1 MVNDILGSVKADLTA
16 YQTAISEAENM
27 QLRQTLQQIR
37 NGDESFQYELFK
49 IATTKGYYKPAAP
62 ATITEIQTVPTLHT
76 IFLRAPGIQNLQK
89 APLSPHRA
97 AFRENLKPIE
107 TSAQGETYEKT
118 ESTNDTARSAGKY
131 KFKATLTMKTLKI
144 GDLLARL
151 PIIQG
156 GMGVGISLSGLASAV
171 ANQGGVGV
179 ISSAGLGV
187 IYREHSKDYNTASIW
202 GLREEL
208 RKAREKTK
216 GIIGVNVMVAMSNF
230 ADMVRT
236 AIAEKA
242 DIIFSGA
249 GMPLNLPS
257 FLTKGSKTK
266 LAPIVSSARAAKL
279 ICEKWL
285 ANYKYVPDAIVVE
298 GPKAGGH
305 LGYKPEQITDEHF
318 SLERLLPEI
327 VSEVRRFG
335 TAHDTHIPVI
345 AAGGIYTGEDI
356 YRIME
361 LGADGVQMGTR
372 FVTTEECDASTEFKR
387 SYIEASQ
394 QDIEI
399 IQSPVGMPGR
409 AIHNSFLERV
419 KQGLKQPKSCPFN
432 CIKTC
437 DVTHSPYCIIM
448 ALYNAFK
455 GNLSAGYAFAG
466 VNAWRAEKIESVKEL
481 MTNLIDE
488 FDRFSLKEQ
497 LAKLKK

>member
-1 MVNDILGSVKADLTA
+1 
-16 YQTAISEAENM
+16 
-27 QLRQTLQQIR
+27 
-37 NGDESFQYELFK
+37 
-49 IATTKGYYKPAAP
+49 
-62 ATITEIQTVPTLHT
+62 
-76 IFLRAPGIQNLQK
+76 
-89 APLSPHRA
+89 
-97 AFRENLKPIE
+97 
-107 TSAQGETYEKT
+107 
-118 ESTNDTARSAGKY
+118 
-131 KFKATLTMKTLKI
+131 MKTLKI

-257 FLTKGSKTK
+257 FLTKGSKTEVGSDRFVGPSRQAH
-266 LAPIVSSARAAKL
+266 LREMARQL
-279 ICEKWL
+279 QIRSRTRSMVRRTEQ
-285 ANYKYVPDAIVVE
+285 
-298 GPKAGGH
+298 AGGH

-399 IQSPVGMPGR
+399 IQSPVGIPGR
-409 AIHNSFLERV
+409 AIQQLFPGTGETRVETAQKLSVQLYQDLRRNPQPLLHHHGPLQRLQRQPVGRIRFRRRQCLASRKDRERERADDEPYRRIRPF
-419 KQGLKQPKSCPFN
+419 QPER
-432 CIKTC
+432 T
-437 DVTHSPYCIIM
+437 VGET
-448 ALYNAFK
+448 
-455 GNLSAGYAFAG
+455 
-466 VNAWRAEKIESVKEL
+466 EKITFDKSTKSV
-481 MTNLIDE
+481 
-488 FDRFSLKEQ
+488 
-497 LAKLKK
+497 